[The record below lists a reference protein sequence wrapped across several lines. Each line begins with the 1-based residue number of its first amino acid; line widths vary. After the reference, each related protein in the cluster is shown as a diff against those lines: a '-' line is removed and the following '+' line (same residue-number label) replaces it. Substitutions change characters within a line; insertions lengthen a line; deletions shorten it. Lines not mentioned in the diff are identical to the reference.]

1 MLIEY
6 IIQTFTGT
14 YQFTVKDTPLPAP
27 FSIFKVASGARELF
41 MNGNSDEETL
51 AEVKKTSLTT
61 VIREVYDGVDSQE
74 RFEYEL
80 ECALEAKSEYIVIE
94 PTKLGEETSRWIIVG
109 NSLHKASVLS
119 GLASML
125 VPAVLPP
132 FNTSPFHLF
141 FQTPTSLLSVAC
153 AALYG
158 ISWQFD
164 PCCKYQVTVDSNELS
179 NLRVENLTNAS
190 PVVLVRRDDKY
201 RKILHNSVAI
211 MSSVFLI
218 RTVNTVWN
226 EIS

>member
-1 MLIEY
+1 MYHSAKLKQQILICWSS
-6 IIQTFTGT
+6 T
-14 YQFTVKDTPLPAP
+14 
-27 FSIFKVASGARELF
+27 
-41 MNGNSDEETL
+41 
-51 AEVKKTSLTT
+51 
-61 VIREVYDGVDSQE
+61 
-74 RFEYEL
+74 
-80 ECALEAKSEYIVIE
+80 
-94 PTKLGEETSRWIIVG
+94 GEETSRWIIVG

-179 NLRVENLTNAS
+179 NLRIENLTNAS

-211 MSSVFLI
+211 MSSVILM
-218 RTVNTVWN
+218 RTVNAVWN
-226 EIS
+226 EISWSVFSWSYTLCSQIWIGKRSFRPTPRFCVQPGVYFFLSLKK